1 MSGGVLR
8 SESTRPPIPATIN
21 TAATIAEW
29 CAGFGLGGR
38 AERARVTGTRATA
51 RPGHQAAAVARED
64 RDDDSHREQCPGQA
78 VPVEAKV
85 ERGLECR
92 GDRDPECETRDRSD
106 QCADRADDCAVR
118 EQHESKVLLGRAD
131 RSEHAELAEPSLRD
145 DGEACRGNERSQQH
159 EDGGH
164 GEHRQL
170 GCRLVVT
177 PNPEPHQGGPVAL
190 RFRERADRLA
200 VGVDQDRDGVR
211 CPGGRG

>member
-1 MSGGVLR
+1 MPRIVAR
-8 SESTRPPIPATIN
+8 IPATMSGALSRSDEHE
-21 TAATIAEW
+21 AADSRRDQHDRDDCRVVRGLRPGRSRREGARDGD
-29 CAGFGLGGR
+29 AGDRSPRPPGGGGR
-38 AERARVTGTRATA
+38 T
-51 RPGHQAAAVARED
+51 ED
-64 RDDDSHREQCPGQA
+64 RDDGDHGEQCPGQA
-78 VPVEAKV
+78 EPVEAKV

-92 GDRDPECETRDRSD
+92 RDRDPERETRDRSD

-170 GCRLVVT
+170 GCRLVVA
-177 PNPEPHQGGPVAL
+177 PKLGPH
-190 RFRERADRLA
+190 
-200 VGVDQDRDGVR
+200 
-211 CPGGRG
+211 

>member
-1 MSGGVLR
+1 MACRLR
-8 SESTRPPIPATIN
+8 PGRSRREGASDGDAGDCSPRPP
-21 TAATIAEW
+21 
-29 CAGFGLGGR
+29 GGGCR
-38 AERARVTGTRATA
+38 T
-51 RPGHQAAAVARED
+51 ED
-64 RDDDSHREQCPGQA
+64 RDDGDHGEQCPGEA
-78 VPVEAKV
+78 EPVEAKV

-92 GDRDPECETRDRSD
+92 LDRDPERETRDRSD

-170 GCRLVVT
+170 GCRLVAA
-177 PNPEPHQGGPVAL
+177 PKPGPDCSGPVAL
-190 RFRERADRLA
+190 RSPERVGRLL
-200 VGVDQDRDGVR
+200 VGVNQDRDGVR
-211 CPGGRG
+211 CSGGRG